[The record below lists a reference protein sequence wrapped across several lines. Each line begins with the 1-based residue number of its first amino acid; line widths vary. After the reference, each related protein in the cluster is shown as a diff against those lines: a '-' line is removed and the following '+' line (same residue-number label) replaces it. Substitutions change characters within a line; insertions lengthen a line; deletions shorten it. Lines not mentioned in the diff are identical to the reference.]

1 MNQTSLRSN
10 ASQSSLPIYAS
21 VASYAIGQGM
31 IIPAIPLYAY
41 SLGATQTVLGLIG
54 TLPAVTY
61 AILAVIVGQL
71 SEKKGRRIFIV
82 FGLLLYLLVNLAYLV
97 SSDLNQILA
106 VRSFEGISFAFF
118 WPCVE
123 AYIADRYEGVS
134 QRRAIGYY
142 TIAWSG
148 GATLGPIIGGCL
160 INITSIQSPFAA
172 SAVATLT
179 SLIFILTH
187 TDKTGSHRKILKDS
201 TGKASHSL
209 RSILYAI
216 LGYAFAQ
223 ATVLSLYPV
232 HGTTIGFTEIEIGV
246 LLSLMSLARTS
257 IFISTTYWKPF
268 SKKETA
274 TVGYYILAA
283 SLGLIPI
290 LDRFF
295 TSAIGFMI
303 MGIGLGLVYVS
314 IIDLALS
321 HQRKGSAA
329 GAFESGIGV
338 GAVAGPFISGVM
350 AEHTGFQAAYWL
362 SGFIAILGT
371 IFVKKAYKK
380 GRTQNLVSIESS

>member
-1 MNQTSLRSN
+1 MMNQTSQRSN
-10 ASQSSLPIYAS
+10 VSRSSFPIYAS
-21 VASYAIGQGM
+21 VASYAMGQGM
-31 IIPAIPLYAY
+31 IIPAIPLHAY

-61 AILAVIVGQL
+61 AILAVKVGQL

-82 FGLLLYLLVNLAYLV
+82 FGLLLYLLTDLAYLV
-97 SSDLNQILA
+97 SSDLNQILV
-106 VRSFEGISFAFF
+106 VRSFEGISFALF

-123 AYIADRYEGVS
+123 AYIADQDEGAS

-148 GATLGPIIGGCL
+148 GTTLGPIIGGYL
-160 INITSIQSPFAA
+160 INRTSIQSPFAA
-172 SAVATLT
+172 SAVTMLT
-179 SLIFILTH
+179 SLIFILAFA
-187 TDKTGSHRKILKDS
+187 DEGGSHRRVLKD
-201 TGKASHSL
+201 GASETSFPL

-223 ATVLSLYPV
+223 ATILSLYPV
-232 HGTTIGFTEIEIGV
+232 HGKTIGFTEIEIGIF
-246 LLSLMSLARTS
+246 LSLMSLARTF
-257 IFISTTYWKPF
+257 IFVSTIYWTPF
-268 SKKETA
+268 PKMETA
-274 TVGYYILAA
+274 TVGYSILAV

-290 LDRFF
+290 SDRFF
-295 TSAIGFMI
+295 TSAISFMI

-338 GAVAGPFISGVM
+338 GAVAGPFISGMM
-350 AEHTGFQAAYWL
+350 AEHFGFPAAYWL
-362 SGFIAILGT
+362 SGVIAILGT
-371 IFVKKAYKK
+371 IFVKKAHKK
-380 GRTQNLVSIESS
+380 GVT